1 MKSSK
6 KILILINEHPANSAR
21 KLALHSVSESFFLSF
36 SDSVIAFTH
45 SCRFVVLSFKR
56 DIVTSLC
63 RYVVISLL
71 SDVVTLWRCDIVTM

>member
-45 SCRFVVLSFKR
+45 SCLFVVKS
-56 DIVTSLC
+56 
-63 RYVVISLL
+63 
-71 SDVVTLWRCDIVTM
+71 